1 MLLIATK
8 EILRESSWI
17 IRQVDILIA
26 SDNKLVLSL
35 MASKKT
41 GDPEEGV
48 KGSDSQDGKFA
59 LEGKKTKG
67 C

>member
-35 MASKKT
+35 MPRKKT
-41 GDPEEGV
+41 GDP
-48 KGSDSQDGKFA
+48 SIDSLREPQG
-59 LEGKKTKG
+59 L
-67 C
+67 